1 MSCFNSVGR
10 FSAVPHWPVLSVPQG
25 HRPLTERVNCRSQF
39 WIVAEIPMRVTA
51 KLYAIYTRGNLN
63 NLKPLFRLPSIEPD
77 GATPVNEE
85 FSRSVMPAAVDW
97 LKRIG
102 TSAT

>member
-1 MSCFNSVGR
+1 MKHRNTRDDNLHNGR
-10 FSAVPHWPVLSVPQG
+10 